1 MKKINK
7 RPSYLSVDDYLEI
20 KIREVKL
27 RNKEWKKQQRESD
40 KKFKQR
46 MDHIEQLIEKSKDN
60 HFKRMALFNAKC
72 NCEDHRLPSFA
83 KSPGR
88 HIGRVSLFRSM

>member
-60 HFKRMALFNAKC
+60 HFKRMALLNAKC
-72 NCEDHRLPSFA
+72 NCADHQ
-83 KSPGR
+83 
-88 HIGRVSLFRSM
+88 RV